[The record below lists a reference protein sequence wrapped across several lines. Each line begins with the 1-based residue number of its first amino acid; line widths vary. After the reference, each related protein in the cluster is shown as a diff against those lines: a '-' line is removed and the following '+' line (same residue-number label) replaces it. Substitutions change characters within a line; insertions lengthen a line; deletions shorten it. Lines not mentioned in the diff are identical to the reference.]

1 MFCPLSSGQRKPRIC
16 CADRC
21 TRKYRPLPWSA
32 PPRRAGLRAAT
43 KAFNQIAQF
52 TAAFFFRSCIWCK
65 PYSSGSQLP
74 RPGAGSYYDPPTA
87 TMKGAINSRMP
98 DKQSCYRCQQ
108 KPGQVTQKAP
118 RMKAGRQQNSSSS
131 TSLFQTAVPARKILQ
146 LRNHKPCS
154 TSMSK
159 ALKAG

>member
-16 CADRC
+16 CARRY

-32 PPRRAGLRAAT
+32 LPRRAATRATT

-52 TAAFFFRSCIWCK
+52 AAAFFISSCIWCK

-74 RPGAGSYYDPPTA
+74 RPGGGSYYDPPTA
-87 TMKGAINSRMP
+87 TMKGAINSRNA
-98 DKQSCYRCQQ
+98 DKQSRYRCQQ
-108 KPGQVTQKAP
+108 KPGQVTKKCT
-118 RMKAGRQQNSSSS
+118 RMKAGRQQSSSSS
-131 TSLFQTAVPARKILQ
+131 TSLFHDTVPARKILQ
-146 LRNHKPCS
+146 LRIHKPCS
-154 TSMSK
+154 ASDSK